1 MKINKKIAFLKENV
15 FRIGGRRVLSAFTL
29 IELIVTVAIIAV
41 LSVVA
46 MVNFSGTRT
55 RARDMRRIQD
65 LQKIASALELIK
77 QVGKT
82 YPPTT
87 SSLVPNYLQILPKDP
102 KAPYPTY
109 AYSRS
114 GGNYKYTLTATLED
128 AKNNPDNPA
137 SLSYTLNSP

>member
-1 MKINKKIAFLKENV
+1 MKINKKIALLRGNV
-15 FRIGGRRVLSAFTL
+15 LRFGGQRVLSAFTL
-29 IELIVTVAIIAV
+29 IELIVVITIIAV
-41 LSVVA
+41 LSVVS
-46 MVNFSGTRT
+46 MVSFSRMNV
-55 RARDMRRIQD
+55 RARDARRIQD

-128 AKNNPDNPA
+128 AKNNPDDPA
-137 SLSYTLNSP
+137 STTYGLYSP